1 MLWSQE
7 GLEQLLH
14 LLGDMEMP
22 LGAYYGHTP
31 PAQGFTPAH
40 GKHECIINFMRKSR
54 TKNIPV
60 FFAADTPACMGGWT
74 YLGFLDKYRDKIAH
88 FVTTGLPDRAG
99 EKYMP
104 EPASMY
110 RLFDDMDIQ
119 KASASYCIV
128 KPLNQFHENKQP
140 EFIIFFAR
148 TERLTGLCHLAYFA
162 LNDHHAVAIPFG
174 AGCSGTF
181 AWTRT
186 YQRKGL
192 RRAVIGCTD
201 ISCRPYMKT
210 DELSFSVTPDILA
223 DMINA
228 APQSFLAGHS
238 WQGVLK
244 KIKQSDKIWGDKK
257 LEQKK

>member
-22 LGAYYGHTP
+22 LGAYYTNIP
-31 PAQGFTPAH
+31 PAQGLTPAP

-54 TKNIPV
+54 TKNISV

-74 YLGFLDKYRDKIAH
+74 YLGFSDENYDKIAH
-88 FVTTGLPDRAG
+88 FVSTGLPHTNG
-99 EKYMP
+99 EHYMP

-110 RLFDDMDIQ
+110 RLFEDMNIQ
-119 KASASYCIV
+119 KVSARYCIV
-128 KPLNQFHENKQP
+128 KPLNLIQDNEEP
-140 EFIIFFAR
+140 DFIIFFVR
-148 TERLTGLCHLAYFA
+148 SERLTGLCHLAYFA
-162 LNDHHAVAIPFG
+162 LNDHQAVALPFG

-186 YQRKGL
+186 YQQKGL

-210 DELSFSVTPDILA
+210 DELSFCVTPDILA

-228 APQSFLAGHS
+228 APKSFLMGHS
-238 WQGVLK
+238 WQGVIK
-244 KIKQSDKIWGDKK
+244 KIRQSDKVWSNIKMK
-257 LEQKK
+257 

>member
-22 LGAYYGHTP
+22 LGAYYTNTP
-31 PAQGFTPAH
+31 PAEGLTPAR
-40 GKHECIINFMRKSR
+40 GTHECIINFMRKSR
-54 TKNIPV
+54 MKNIPV
-60 FFAADTPACMGGWT
+60 FFAADTPACMGGWQ
-74 YLGFLDKYRDKIAH
+74 YLGFSNKNKDKIAH
-88 FVTTGLPDRAG
+88 FVSTGLPDRNG
-99 EKYMP
+99 EHYMP

-110 RLFDDMDIQ
+110 RLFEDMDIQ
-119 KASASYCIV
+119 KTPCSYCIV
-128 KPLNQFHENKQP
+128 KPLNLFQNNEHPDFVT
-140 EFIIFFAR
+140 FFAR
-148 TERLTGLCHLAYFA
+148 TERLTGLCHLTYFA
-162 LNDHHAVAIPFG
+162 LNNHQAVEIPFG

-210 DELSFSVTPDILA
+210 DELSFNITPDILT
-223 DMINA
+223 DLINA
-228 APQSFLAGHS
+228 APQSFLTGHS

-257 LEQKK
+257 